1 MFLRKLLVIV
11 VPLVL
16 CGLCVFFLPL
26 LGGFGLWSDLLQG
39 LILGALLALLL
50 LNLAAYFRHRVA
62 LLFAYRAWSGAV
74 II

>member
-26 LGGFGLWSDLLQG
+26 LGGFVLFG
-39 LILGALLALLL
+39 
-50 LNLAAYFRHRVA
+50 VA
-62 LLFAYRAWSGAV
+62 IGGVGCASSIRKHLKV
-74 II
+74 

>member
-26 LGGFGLWSDLLQG
+26 LEIG
-39 LILGALLALLL
+39 
-50 LNLAAYFRHRVA
+50 
-62 LLFAYRAWSGAV
+62 RAHV
-74 II
+74 